1 MELYAG
7 IRVPSTGGESF
18 KMYIMNRHYNNRAVS
33 NIIAALLL
41 IAIAVAAAV
50 LLYVFSIGLL
60 GSLGSSGG
68 QQTKEQV
75 IMEAYTFPASGAL
88 TVTLRNVGSASE
100 NLAGADYFVNG
111 VQTSTPSGFGIC
123 TVSDSTNVVPGGSCV
138 VNLQVTIA
146 SLVSG
151 AAYPFKIVT
160 PTGGVFSYSIIYG
173 GAG

>member
-1 MELYAG
+1 M
-7 IRVPSTGGESF
+7 F
-18 KMYIMNRHYNNRAVS
+18 KLYIMNKHYNNRAVS

-75 IMEAYTFPASGAL
+75 IMEAYSFPTNGPL
-88 TVTLRNVGSASE
+88 VVQLRNVGFATE

-111 VQTSTPSGFGIC
+111 LKETP
-123 TVSDSTNVVPGGSCV
+123 TVTVCGTPTAVTPGGSCSAS
-138 VNLQVTIA
+138 IA
-146 SLVSG
+146 GTYTGLTSG
-151 AAYPFKIVT
+151 AAYALKVVT
-160 PTGGVFSYSIIYG
+160 PTGGVFSYSVIYG